1 MKKLKK
7 AVSLTMAGLLAAGLL
22 GGCGGGQQTSASGSA
37 GTDTTAAETK
47 GAGET
52 AATGETTAAAAPE
65 GDVAGK
71 EIKIWISSGAE
82 DDIYR
87 EMFREIEGGLGL
99 TVKDEY
105 YSKDELDSKMQVSGI
120 AGDMPDVIVA
130 DYLLLPNYVDA
141 EMIAPIDQYLPADIK
156 SDMLPSVVDEAT
168 YNGNMY
174 AVAQFDGG
182 LAMWANKSM
191 LDAAGVTD
199 IPTSY
204 KDAWTKEEF
213 EDVLA
218 KLKAS
223 GVEYPLYVRQN
234 NPSTMYYTYFPIIKS
249 FGGDYAHRDTLLTE
263 GALNGEGTKNALEYL
278 KWMIDQ
284 GYVNATCDYDDAFE
298 TRQESAIALLGHWKY
313 TAYAAGIGED
323 NIVCIPIPDFGGGVY
338 TCSGSTVWAMTT
350 GAVDNDNAAA
360 AWAVMEQVM
369 EPDYIKKVVEVNA
382 AIPSRKSVLDSSPDY
397 QEGGKFYLYREQLEG
412 GISYLRPFTSAHMT
426 IYAQMKSVYGDI
438 FAGADPSASLDSA
451 AEAIDEIIV
460 ENGWDVK

>member
-1 MKKLKK
+1 MKKLKRT
-7 AVSLTMAGLLAAGLL
+7 VSLAMAGFMAAASLS
-22 GGCGGGQQTSASGSA
+22 GCGSSSQPEE
-37 GTDTTAAETK
+37 TTAAAPEQTTTAAAGETN
-47 GAGET
+47 GET
-52 AATGETTAAAAPE
+52 AAQTQEGAAPE

-71 EIKIWISSGAE
+71 EVKIWISSGAE

-87 EMFREIEGGLGL
+87 EMFREIEGNLGI

-120 AGDMPDVIVA
+120 AGDMPDVLVA
-130 DYLLLPNYVDA
+130 DYLLLPNYVEA

-156 SDMLPSVVDEAT
+156 DDLLPSIVDEAT

-182 LAMWANKSM
+182 LAMWANKAM
-191 LDAAGVTD
+191 LEAAGVTD

-218 KLKAS
+218 KLKAN

-234 NPSTMYYTYFPIIKS
+234 NPSTMYYTFLPVIKS
-249 FGGDYAHRDTLLTE
+249 FGGDYANRDTLLTE
-263 GALNGEGTKNALEYL
+263 GALNSEGTKAALEYL
-278 KWMIDQ
+278 KGLVDQ
-284 GYVNATCDYDDAFE
+284 GYINATCDYDDAFE

-313 TAYAAGIGED
+313 TTYAAGIGEE
-323 NIVCIPIPDFGGGVY
+323 NMVCVPIPDFGGGVY

-350 GAVDNDNAAA
+350 GAEENGNGAA
-360 AWAVMEQVM
+360 AWAVMEQVVQ
-369 EPDYIKKVVEVNA
+369 PDYIKKVVEVNA
-382 AIPSRKSVLDSSPDY
+382 AIPARKSVLDASPDY

-426 IYAQMKSVYGDI
+426 IYDQMKAVYGDL
-438 FAGADPSASLDSA
+438 FAGADPSASLDA
-451 AEAIDEIIV
+451 AAAAIDEIIV